1 VLREVDVKLRPLT
14 VIVGP
19 NGAGKSTLLEALQY
33 FTTMPTFGAREA
45 RAFLSRLHQGP
56 LEIVVSGSFSGKR
69 LEHFTPDL
77 GNVPISSGEGIWNGR
92 PLRKGSRFPV
102 DLGEAISPTEVYR
115 FNIRRL
121 SAPSVPRSVA
131 LKLPFD
137 GEGLAS
143 LLAGLYLEDFARFQ
157 SLVERL
163 KGVVPGVEGC
173 HIGRSEVQDEE
184 VIGHQLVFDMKG
196 GKGIPASDISDG
208 TLLTLALL
216 TALMTVD
223 RSQLILVD
231 DLERGLHPKAVGD
244 LIQQLRRIQAEN
256 PELQIVASSHSPYL
270 VGFLQAEEVLL
281 TSLDED
287 GYAAI
292 KPLTDH
298 PDYERWKDFMD
309 PGEFWSTVGESWVTK
324 RNASLTPR

>member
-1 VLREVDVKLRPLT
+1 
-14 VIVGP
+14 
-19 NGAGKSTLLEALQY
+19 
-33 FTTMPTFGAREA
+33 
-45 RAFLSRLHQGP
+45 
-56 LEIVVSGSFSGKR
+56 
-69 LEHFTPDL
+69 
-77 GNVPISSGEGIWNGR
+77 
-92 PLRKGSRFPV
+92 
-102 DLGEAISPTEVYR
+102 
-115 FNIRRL
+115 
-121 SAPSVPRSVA
+121 
-131 LKLPFD
+131 
-137 GEGLAS
+137 
-143 LLAGLYLEDFARFQ
+143 
-157 SLVERL
+157 
-163 KGVVPGVEGC
+163 
-173 HIGRSEVQDEE
+173 VQDEE